1 MTRDGGSAGRQAE
14 SGVVRRTGAADT
26 PGRGRPAD
34 RLKRLKR
41 RLGKSTVA

>member
-1 MTRDGGSAGRQAE
+1 MTRDGRSAGRQAE
-14 SGVVRRTGAADT
+14 SEVVRHTRAADN

-41 RLGKSTVA
+41 RLGKSAVA